1 MHSATVIHIV
11 GQMLVLVAKLAG
23 PVLVAALVVGLV
35 VSLFQAVTSIQ
46 EFTLTFLPKLAA
58 IALILLVAG
67 HWMITELTG
76 FTTHLYSE
84 IPRLIRGKG

>member
-1 MHSATVIHIV
+1 
-11 GQMLVLVAKLAG
+11 
-23 PVLVAALVVGLV
+23 
-35 VSLFQAVTSIQ
+35 VTRTR

-76 FTTHLYSE
+76 FTTHFYSE